1 MRPLGKLQYM
11 EGRTIAPQ
19 IQDKYVSIVDLV
31 WEHTA
36 ETKLKLVD
44 YNANEAAAVTVSS
57 K

>member
-19 IQDKYVSIVDLV
+19 IQDEYVSIADLV

-36 ETKLKLVD
+36 ETKIEIGRL
-44 YNANEAAAVTVSS
+44 
-57 K
+57 